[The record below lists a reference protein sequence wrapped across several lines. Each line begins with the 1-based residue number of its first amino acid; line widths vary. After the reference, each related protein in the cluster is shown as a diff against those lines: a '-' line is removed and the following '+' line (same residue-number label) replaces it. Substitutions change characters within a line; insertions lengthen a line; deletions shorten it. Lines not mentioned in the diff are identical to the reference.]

1 MNKPKNAN
9 ELMVIVNKNID
20 IFVDRSSPVQEKPA
34 TKKMIDKN
42 MRYIAK
48 HTGLEKL
55 WSTEEGR
62 ESILHA
68 FGESLEHAATMP
80 EMGSIVPF
88 GGGAEFI
95 ASVECYTHALT
106 NGKNAP
112 FEDINIVL
120 VHENDKRDFGIKHGE
135 FYIDLQ
141 GGIPRGEII
150 AVCVYAARKDT
161 GKRIGEV
168 YDVDRLLEKAFVHSP
183 SYRSYVIEKEQFK
196 KMEVEGKLK
205 VDEHG
210 KCYMEK
216 TMYKKGGGTWTKKIY
231 RHDLQNPYDGPDR
244 PEMLKKAAGK
254 SFFRPFMKT
263 RNTIAMADEWLSDD
277 AIQDEMTMEKAADD
291 VLDKAAGQFDN
302 VVDAEIIEDEEII
315 RYKKE
320 TNSGKEMTAKIKK
333 NDDLENNL

>member
-1 MNKPKNAN
+1 METIMNKPKNAN

-20 IFVDRSSPVQEKPA
+20 VFIDRSSPVQDKPA

-55 WSTEEGR
+55 WSTPEGQ

-88 GGGAEFI
+88 GNSAEFVP
-95 ASVECYTHALT
+95 SVECYKFALE
-106 NGKNAP
+106 NGNNAP
-112 FEDINIVL
+112 LEDINIVL
-120 VHENDKRDFGIKHGE
+120 VHENDKTLVSQDDGVFNVK
-135 FYIDLQ
+135 IDY
-141 GGIPRGEII
+141 GIPRGDII
-150 AVCVYAARKDT
+150 AVCVYATRKDT

-168 YDVDRLLEKAFVHSP
+168 YDTDRLLEKAFAHSP
-183 SYRSYVIEKEQFK
+183 GYRSYVIEKEQFK
-196 KMEVEGKLK
+196 KLEVEGKLK
-205 VDEHG
+205 VDKHG
-210 KCYMEK
+210 ECYMEK
-216 TMYKKGGGTWTKKIY
+216 TMYKKGGGTWTKNIY
-231 RHDLQNPYDGPDR
+231 RRDLQNPYDGPDR

-263 RNTIAMADEWLSDD
+263 RNAMAMADEWSNDD
-277 AIQDEMTMEKAADD
+277 TIQDEMTMEKAADD

-302 VVDAEIIEDEEII
+302 VVDAEIVVEKRQSPGPTTEVVNN
-315 RYKKE
+315 Y
-320 TNSGKEMTAKIKK
+320 K